1 MSEEFQHKLSA
12 LVSKQLCGDA
22 DAIGTAIEGLTDS
35 LGLAV
40 AVSCGGNIAQAD
52 NVLTGIDIYLAECV
66 AKHAQLAA
74 FMADHRNSVR
84 MPK

>member
-1 MSEEFQHKLSA
+1 MNEEFQLNLSA

-22 DAIGTAIEGLTDS
+22 DAIGTAIERLTDS

-52 NVLTGIDIYLAECV
+52 DMLTGVDNYLAECV

-74 FMADHRNSVR
+74 FMAVHRNSVR
-84 MPK
+84 IPK